1 MVNEIKG
8 IEQFNNENL
17 YKVKALGPNYLLM
30 PKQKIHPTLNYEI
43 NLRFRLII
51 KCST

>member
-30 PKQKIHPTLNYEI
+30 AKQKIYPMLNYEI
-43 NLRFRLII
+43 NLRFSI
-51 KCST
+51 KCLS